1 MITNKGRLDTLL
13 NLSSNDDSFT
23 PMGLGFGVITD
34 TKMEG
39 EVLEVLA
46 VSPKH
51 SKVRCNGQMIR
62 GLFWQVPAISRNLPV
77 RALE

>member
-39 EVLEVLA
+39 EVFYKYWLSLQNIQRFVA
-46 VSPKH
+46 TA
-51 SKVRCNGQMIR
+51 R
-62 GLFWQVPAISRNLPV
+62 
-77 RALE
+77 

>member
-39 EVLEVLA
+39 EVFISIGCLSKTFKGSLQRPDDSRPLLA
-46 VSPKH
+46 S
-51 SKVRCNGQMIR
+51 SGY
-62 GLFWQVPAISRNLPV
+62 
-77 RALE
+77 